1 MKHLKKLLALLLVLT
16 MIAGLFAACGN
27 ADTPDDQQAAPD
39 SADNEQSQEEAPA
52 EEDPADEAWNGE
64 PVYGGH
70 MNVHVYSKPE
80 TLDPTKTTAT
90 WFLPWS
96 SCIYENVLTR
106 DANYGI
112 APGVCDYE
120 LSDDHLTLKLWVREG
135 ACFSNGDPVDIY
147 DVEASLKRHT
157 SGHMNTASEYLATWL
172 ESMTVEEDGKTLTV
186 KFTGYNEKNMYYF
199 AHYKTWFGILPKE
212 ICEKYA
218 DELIVDQWEDCI
230 GTGPY
235 KIVDFESGVQITLAR
250 NEYYVPNENG
260 TTGFASPK
268 MAYLDSITFWY
279 NADNSSATLAVM
291 NGDYDITDV
300 ITADYLDMAAEE
312 GIVRD
317 AYPSLTGV
325 GVYFN
330 TYNDATP
337 TGKYEDLRK
346 AIMAA
351 INYDEFLEVVT
362 DGCQRLGGS
371 IALSSEYDTDVWE
384 TKEWFGEPNQEVVDK
399 YLQAARDAGYD
410 DTPVQV
416 VYHSNRDDIT
426 TLISNY
432 LTAAGI
438 PNVVNQMESSTFY
451 SFVGDT
457 ANNWDVYFS
466 WTDYAYCPGSLSA
479 NIMSKYYKSEEKDA
493 LYAELLNSVT
503 GSEEYIA
510 LWQDLAA
517 LMAEDCSYAHMGI
530 TDWIWYHPST
540 LHTDYDGLVPYVFN
554 YFWED
559 PENHPSD
566 YAQ

>member
-1 MKHLKKLLALLLVLT
+1 MKNLKKLLALLLALT
-16 MIAGLFAACGN
+16 MVVGLFAACGK
-27 ADTPDDQQAAPD
+27 A
-39 SADNEQSQEEAPA
+39 QEEQPVEQDPA
-52 EEDPADEAWNGE
+52 EAPVQEETPADEVAEEGWNGE

-112 APGVCDYE
+112 APSVCNYE
-120 LSDDHLTLKLWVREG
+120 LSEDQLTLKLWVREG

-157 SGHMNTASEYLATWL
+157 SGHMNTATDYLATKL
-172 ESMTVEEDGKTLTV
+172 ESMVVEEDGKTLTI
-186 KFTGYNEKNMYYF
+186 KFTEYNEKNMYYF

-250 NEYYVPNENG
+250 NEYYVPNEEG
-260 TTGFASPK
+260 YTGFASPK

-279 NADNSSATLAVM
+279 NSDNSSATLAVM
-291 NGDYDITDV
+291 NGDYDMTDV
-300 ITADYLDMAAEE
+300 ITAEYLDMAAEQ
-312 GIVRD
+312 GIVLSE
-317 AYPSLTGV
+317 YPSLTGT
-325 GVYFN
+325 GIYFN
-330 TYNDATP
+330 TFNEETP
-337 TGKYEDLRK
+337 TGKYEALRK

-351 INYDEFLEVVT
+351 IDYEEFLEVVT
-362 DGCQRLGGS
+362 DGCQIVGGS
-371 IALSSEYDTDVWE
+371 IAQSSEYDTDAWE
-384 TKEWFGEPNQEVVDK
+384 SKEWFGAINQEAVDK
-399 YLQAARDAGYD
+399 YMKEARDAGYD
-410 DTPVQV
+410 ETPVQV

-432 LTAAGI
+432 LTNAGI
-438 PNVVNQMESSTFY
+438 PCEVNQMESSTFY

-466 WTDYAYCPGSLSA
+466 WTDYAYTPGSLSA
-479 NIMSKYYKSEEKDA
+479 TIMSKYYKSEQKDA
-493 LYAELLNSVT
+493 LYADLLASVT
-503 GSEEYIA
+503 GSDEYIA
-510 LWQDLAA
+510 LWQQLSD
-517 LMAEDCSYAHMGI
+517 LMAEDCSYGHMG
-530 TDWIWYHPST
+530 TTKWYWYHPST
-540 LHTDYDGLVPYVFN
+540 LHTDYDGMIPYVFN
-554 YFWED
+554 NFWED